1 LEKGAKVSG
10 MRVLFVHQNFPG
22 QFRHLVPALRAQG
35 HEIVA
40 MTMNGMTGDPGVPVV
55 RSASKHG
62 TAATHPWARDLEA
75 KVIRAETTLRS
86 AQKLREQG
94 FMPDVIIAHP
104 GWGDTMFLKNV
115 WPEARLGIYCELYYR
130 TSGSDHDFDPEFLFL
145 QDPVEA
151 QSHFQ
156 LRNLHQRWHFNIANA
171 AISPTRFQASTYPA
185 DFQPRIDVIH
195 DGIDTAL
202 LKPNPDARL
211 TLASGQELT
220 RDDEVITF
228 VARNLEPVRGY
239 HILMRALPELL
250 RRRPK
255 AQVVIVGADDVSYGS
270 APPKGK
276 TWKQVFLSEVEDRI
290 DPSRVHFTGRLPYG
304 SFVTLLQL
312 SRLHIY
318 MTYPFVLSWSLMEAM
333 AIGAPILA
341 SDTAPLREVITHG
354 ENGLLFPFFDTA
366 VLVDRACEMLDD
378 PALRERLSAAGREK
392 ILREYDLRTVC
403 LPRQLAWI
411 DRLYRAF
418 PASPHQD

>member
-1 LEKGAKVSG
+1 
-10 MRVLFVHQNFPG
+10 
-22 QFRHLVPALRAQG
+22 
-35 HEIVA
+35 
-40 MTMNGMTGDPGVPVV
+40 
-55 RSASKHG
+55 
-62 TAATHPWARDLEA
+62 
-75 KVIRAETTLRS
+75 
-86 AQKLREQG
+86 
-94 FMPDVIIAHP
+94 
-104 GWGDTMFLKNV
+104 
-115 WPEARLGIYCELYYR
+115 
-130 TSGSDHDFDPEFLFL
+130 
-145 QDPVEA
+145 
-151 QSHFQ
+151 
-156 LRNLHQRWHFNIANA
+156 
-171 AISPTRFQASTYPA
+171 
-185 DFQPRIDVIH
+185 
-195 DGIDTAL
+195 
-202 LKPNPDARL
+202 
-211 TLASGQELT
+211 
-220 RDDEVITF
+220 
-228 VARNLEPVRGY
+228 
-239 HILMRALPELL
+239 MRALPELL

-318 MTYPFVLSWSLMEAM
+318 MTYPFVLSWSLVEAM

>member
-1 LEKGAKVSG
+1 

-40 MTMNGMTGDPGVPVV
+40 MTMNEMSGDPGIPVV

-62 TAATHPWARDLEA
+62 TSATHPWARDFEA
-75 KVIRAETTLRS
+75 KIIRAETTLRS
-86 AQKLREQG
+86 AQKLREKG
-94 FMPDVIIAHP
+94 FIPDVIVAHP

-130 TSGSDHDFDPEFLFL
+130 ASGSDHDFDPEFLYL

-171 AISPTRFQASTYPA
+171 AISPTRFQAGTYPP
-185 DFQPRIDVIH
+185 DFQSRIDIVH
-195 DGIDTAL
+195 DGIDTAV
-202 LKPNPDARL
+202 LKPNPDIRL
-211 TLASGQELT
+211 KLPSGLEVS

-228 VARNLEPVRGY
+228 VSRNLEPVRGY
-239 HILMRALPELL
+239 HVFMRALPELL
-250 RRRPK
+250 RRRPH

-270 APPKGK
+270 APPEGK
-276 TWKQVFLSEVEDRI
+276 SWKDVFLSEVADRI
-290 DPSRVHFTGRLPYG
+290 DPARVHFTGRLPYA
-304 SFVTLLQL
+304 SFVALLQV

-341 SDTAPLREVITHG
+341 SDTEPLREVITDG
-354 ENGLLFPFFDTA
+354 ENGLLFPFFDTSA
-366 VLVDRACEMLDD
+366 LVDRACEMLTD
-378 PALRERLSAAGREK
+378 PGMRERLSAAGREK
-392 ILREYDLRTVC
+392 ILREYDLRSIC

-411 DRLYRAF
+411 DRLYRAI
-418 PASPHQD
+418 PAPPHQE